1 MKLIVSRL
9 LILGTIVLAF
19 FSVTGYLGKINLYFE
34 LTSHFRLQYL
44 VLAACAI
51 PPLLLLRVKK
61 PWLAVCA
68 FCLVVNLAEILPWY
82 LPQPN
87 ITSAS
92 SAEAK
97 PLRVLLANVL
107 SSNQR
112 YPEVISLIRAEKP
125 DLAVFIEI
133 NTAWSRALEQI
144 QDILPNAVVHPREDN
159 FGIAIYSK
167 LPLQDATAKAFGL
180 KNSVSILANIAV
192 KEQKLSIVATHPVPP
207 IGNTLFS
214 KRNQH
219 LAELASYI
227 QQQQNPTIAIGDF
240 NTTMWSPHYKSFVR
254 TTGLRNGRSGF
265 GIQPTWPTQ
274 LPLLSIPLDHCLVS
288 PSVHAVESR
297 TGPNIGSDHLPLITD
312 LAIEN

>member
-1 MKLIVSRL
+1 MKQIFLRL
-9 LILGTIVLAF
+9 SILGTIVLAL
-19 FSVTGYLGKINLYFE
+19 FSVAGYLGKLNLYFE

-44 VLAACAI
+44 ILAACAI
-51 PPLLLLRVKK
+51 PLLLLLRVKK
-61 PWLAVCA
+61 AWLAVCG
-68 FCLVVNLAEILPWY
+68 FCLVVNLAEILPY

-87 ITSAS
+87 INSVSSTSTQ
-92 SAEAK
+92 
-97 PLRVLLANVL
+97 PLRVLVANVL

-133 NTAWSRALEQI
+133 NTAWTRALEPI
-144 QDILPNAVVHPREDN
+144 EDILPNAVVHPREDN

-167 LPLQDATAKAFGL
+167 VPLEDATAKEFGL
-180 KNSVSILANIAV
+180 RNSVSILATIAV
-192 KEQKLSIVATHPVPP
+192 NGQKLSIVATHPVPP
-207 IGNTLFS
+207 IGTTLFS

-240 NTTMWSPHYKSFVR
+240 NTTMWSPYYKSFIR
-254 TTGLRNGRSGF
+254 TTGLRNSRSGF

-274 LPLLSIPLDHCLVS
+274 LPLLFIPLDHCLVS
-288 PSVHAVESR
+288 PSITVANSR
-297 TGPNIGSDHLPLITD
+297 TGSNVGSDHLPLIAD
-312 LAIEN
+312 LAI